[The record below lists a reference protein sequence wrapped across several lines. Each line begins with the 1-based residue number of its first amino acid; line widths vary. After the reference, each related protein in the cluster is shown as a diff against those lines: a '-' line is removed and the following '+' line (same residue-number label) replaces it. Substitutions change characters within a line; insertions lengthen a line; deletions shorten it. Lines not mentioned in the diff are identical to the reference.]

1 MNILIIEDD
10 QNKRDCLINYAHE
23 IGVSDDDIVVAVDM
37 ADFVAKF
44 NPSISICIIDLRLP
58 AYSGGENNLN
68 GLGVLQI
75 IDKVGNGSV
84 KLLAISAYPDEFT
97 KTREQFERRGC
108 LLVDYNQPEVWKSVF
123 KQMIV
128 QSQAVEKMD
137 FIIFCALR
145 EERKAFTLLPDLKP
159 TPSFRDNITRLDI
172 VLGDRRGTV
181 IELPRMGLVDGAVV
195 AGTCIEKFKPT
206 VVAMS
211 GVCAGFKDRAELG
224 QLLIA
229 DMAYEYQSGKWT
241 DDGFAQEPYQVPMSE
256 AMRSIVREILE
267 DQDILLDLETGWRS
281 DRPVKM
287 TAPKPVTLTSGSAVI
302 ANDLL
307 MEQVAKYHRRVSG
320 LDMEVYALM
329 RAAHLAQCKPEAI
342 CAKVVVD
349 LADGEKNKTL
359 QPYGSYVSARFVL
372 LALTKFFS

>member
-1 MNILIIEDD
+1 MKILIIEDD
-10 QNKRDCLINYAHE
+10 QDKRDCLVAYAHE
-23 IGVSDDDIVVAVDM
+23 IGVLDSDIVVAVDM

-58 AYSGGENNLN
+58 AYNGGENDLN
-68 GLGVLQI
+68 GLGVLQVV
-75 IDKVGNGSV
+75 DKVGSGTV

-108 LLVDYNQPEVWKSVF
+108 LLVDYNQPDVWKNVF
-123 KQMIV
+123 RQMVV
-128 QSQAVEKMD
+128 QSQAVENMD

-159 TPSFRDNITRLDI
+159 TPTFRDNITRLDI

-181 IELPRMGLVDGAVV
+181 IELPRMGLVDAAVV

-256 AMRSIVREILE
+256 AMRSLVRAILE
-267 DQDILLDLETGWRS
+267 DQDVLVDLETGWRS

-287 TAPKPVTLTSGSAVI
+287 TAPKPATFTSGSAVI

-329 RAAHLAQCKPEAI
+329 RAVHLAQCKPEVI

-372 LALTKFFS
+372 LALAKFFA